1 MKPGSLSEAKIYD
14 DDDVELNVL
23 GCWVDIYYFY

>member
-1 MKPGSLSEAKIYD
+1 MILTGQTGSVTSSGY

-23 GCWVDIYYFY
+23 ECRLAC